1 VPAKEKPKA
10 QFNIRVDADVV
21 DRYREYCAKHG
32 LDATQ
37 QIANFMRRVVDADI
51 DFQEKLWEA
60 LRAEI

>member
-1 VPAKEKPKA
+1 MPAKEKPKA

-51 DFQEKLWEA
+51 DFQEKL
-60 LRAEI
+60 